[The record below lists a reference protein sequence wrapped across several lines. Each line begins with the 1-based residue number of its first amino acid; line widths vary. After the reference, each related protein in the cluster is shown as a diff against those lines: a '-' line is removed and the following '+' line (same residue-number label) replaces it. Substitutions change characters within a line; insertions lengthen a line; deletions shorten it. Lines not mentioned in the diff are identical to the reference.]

1 MKIIIRYLG
10 TITHEV
16 NLDPKKSEY
25 IIGRAQ
31 ESDIR
36 ITKDFIS
43 RKHGKIFYQDGQW
56 YYQDLRQEHPH
67 YSESPQT
74 INHNEFIQIEQE
86 IELVSDQYLNSSKTK
101 IIDLNQIQTK
111 NSATSHFFVASLI
124 LIALLIGGG
133 FFVQQKM
140 LPMNSQKLLSFS
152 QQRFIE
158 FQLKRDQNLEKEL
171 ISNNQFKKTD
181 FKDNVGFCSGFM
193 IAPKMVMTASHC
205 LLGASGVNPTRDY
218 ELKTFDG
225 KKHKIDEVLGLDISR
240 DIIVVK
246 VNSLS
251 DYPYFEFKTNHKI
264 GEPVYTVG
272 NVHGEGIAIRDGT
285 ISSVTKDP
293 NNPNIE
299 FIRYT
304 AATSPGNSGGP
315 LIDEDGKV
323 VGLVFARSNAAENYN
338 LSAPYYTLSSFVSS
352 MEKSIEQS
360 SNGYNVE
367 VDTEKLIFG
376 SHLTGEYYSAQLLP
390 PAILGH
396 QHFQKREVSDKL
408 NKIKF
413 SLKLP
418 LSFDQFQDEIES
430 KSILAMKKNIEEIL
444 VEIKENKKTGVD
456 WLSQVTSKHPVLIPR
471 DLNDSLLTLDQLTS
485 DFVWEKNILILEPG
499 EYAETSATDHSYMA
513 HFLDN
518 QFPKNYDLSK
528 RSQFPQYLRT
538 PIEPFSSIFAQETSL
553 VLLDY
558 TADEAQRFDEERY
571 QKSLQFEGAFNLN
584 SFEVPYPF
592 IRPKKRKNLKIK
604 DLKFES
610 IGEVNDRFH
619 RSWRVSK
626 ATILKDLNLYRHC
639 LNYPQAQMCFNIV
652 LNAKSEKIREM
663 QRENYVTNFLSQR
676 ILDLNFWS
684 VESLKNYLA
693 DSPSFEFQ
701 DTEISSQNKIR
712 YKYFQLDYH
721 LSKTAKMIK
730 ILPAVIKTPSGDV
743 QWITIGH
750 QTYHPKT
757 HNSAAMICRSE
768 IDFPEL
774 KTSYLA
780 EVYHRRKLHEKGIDL
795 SGEHRN
801 ERKVATLTGAE
812 KIKVKSFKSS
822 KWNKELKVY
831 QACREIFKVEYDE
844 GYHMGEFLNPPTD
857 VF

>member
-16 NLDPKKSEY
+16 NLDTEKPEY

-31 ESDIR
+31 DCDIR
-36 ITKDFIS
+36 LTKDFIS
-43 RKHGKIFYQDGQW
+43 RKHGKIFYQEGQW
-56 YYQDLRQEHPH
+56 YYQDLRQDHPH
-67 YSESPQT
+67 YNETPQE

-86 IELVSDQYLNSSKTK
+86 IELVSDQYLNNSNTK
-101 IIDLNQIQTK
+101 IIDLNQIQNK
-111 NSATSHFFVASLI
+111 KFANSHFIVASII
-124 LIALLIGGG
+124 LVALLIGGG
-133 FFVQQKM
+133 FFVQQK
-140 LPMNSQKLLSFS
+140 LIPMNSQKLLSFS

-158 FQLKRDQNLEKEL
+158 FQLKKDRDLEKDL
-171 ISNNQFKKTD
+171 IANNQFKKSD
-181 FKDNVGFCSGFM
+181 FKDNVGFCSGFI
-193 IAPKMVMTASHC
+193 IAPKTVMTASHC
-205 LLGASGVNPTRDY
+205 LLGGSGVKPTRDY

-225 KKHKIDEVLGLDISR
+225 KKHQIDEVLGLDISR

-251 DYPYFEFKTNHKI
+251 DYPFFEFKSNHKI

-293 NNPNIE
+293 NNPKIE

-315 LIDEDGKV
+315 LIDEDGRV

-338 LSAPYYTLSSFVSS
+338 LSAPYYTLSSFVSA
-352 MEKSIEQS
+352 MRKSIEDS

-376 SHLTGEYYSAQLLP
+376 SHLTGEYYSAHLLP

-396 QHFQKREVSDKL
+396 QYFQKREVSDKL
-408 NKIKF
+408 NRVKF

-418 LSFDQFQDEIES
+418 LSFDQFQNEIES
-430 KSILAMKKNIEEIL
+430 KSILAMNNNIEEIL
-444 VEIKENKKTGVD
+444 EQIKKKKKVGID

-499 EYAETSATDHSYMA
+499 SYAEASASDQTYIA
-513 HFLDN
+513 NFLDN

-558 TADEAQRFDEERY
+558 TADEAQKFDEKKY

-604 DLKFES
+604 ELNFES
-610 IGEVNDRFH
+610 IGVVKDRFQ
-619 RSWRVSK
+619 RSWNVSK
-626 ATILKDLNLYRHC
+626 ATVLRDLNLYRHC

-652 LNAKSEKIREM
+652 FNAKSEKIREM
-663 QRENYVTNFLSQR
+663 QRQNYVKNFLSQR

-684 VESLKNYLA
+684 VESLKTYLA

-701 DTEISSQNKIR
+701 DLEMSSLDKIR
-712 YKYFQLDYH
+712 YKYFQLDYN

-730 ILPAVIKTPSGDV
+730 ILPAVIKTPNGDS
-743 QWITIGH
+743 QWVTIGH
-750 QTYHPKT
+750 QTYHPKSQ
-757 HNSAAMICRSE
+757 NSAALICRSE

-780 EVYHRRKLHEKGIDL
+780 EVYHKRKLHKKGIDQ
-795 SGEHRN
+795 SREKQN
-801 ERKVATLTGAE
+801 ERKVATLNGAE
-812 KIKVKSFKSS
+812 KIKMRTFKSS

-844 GYHMGEFLNPPTD
+844 GYHMGEFLNPPND